1 MHVRRRA
8 SGYGGCAG
16 TQTTEDRDRH
26 RRERE
31 YRSQSLRRRPME
43 SCCLCDYP
51 FRSRNLNDICSRCFH
66 AAQEIL
72 LLSQRLDTEEVKKR
86 EDGKESDPSR
96 TRNLT
101 RNQFKVC
108 RFSFFNPSAC
118 WYLFASKFHEFPPKR
133 VILLTL
139 TAYII

>member
-1 MHVRRRA
+1 MRRNRDA
-8 SGYGGCAG
+8 E
-16 TQTTEDRDRH
+16 EDRDSDTDARG
-26 RRERE
+26 
-31 YRSQSLRRRPME
+31 YRKQSQRPME

-86 EDGKESDPSR
+86 EDGKESDASR
-96 TRNLT
+96 PRTLT
-101 RNQFKVC
+101 RNHLKVC
-108 RFSFFNPSAC
+108 SVSFFNSSAC
-118 WYLFASKFHEFPPKR
+118 FMSIRFKFHELTPKR
-133 VILLTL
+133 VKLVTL